1 MKEWKVKKNEFGEEW
16 HELRFSPFYEDDDE
30 VIASFVQDE
39 MDDEAFYYISKE
51 LSADDDLLWAD
62 SIDDAKQQ
70 IEEMLI
76 EHWKDEIEYLED
88 RLKEFQ
94 EKINGGKVM
103 QVELKVNGKTVH
115 AEISEEQAKILGL
128 VEDTPKTGY
137 ERGKNGKLYYCVEE
151 DGHLLRYAEGNDSA
165 DDNFYGI
172 GNYYSDKTI
181 AENNARA
188 DRLLRQLKQ
197 WQAQNDKA
205 ISISDWKNEGI
216 IKYFIAYNYRSS
228 LFEIGRCSRRRE
240 PNIIYFTTKDK
251 VSKAVKNFRD
261 ELEWYFTEYQ
271 QRLDEE

>member
-1 MKEWKVKKNEFGEEW
+1 MK
-16 HELRFSPFYEDDDE
+16 
-30 VIASFVQDE
+30 
-39 MDDEAFYYISKE
+39 
-51 LSADDDLLWAD
+51 
-62 SIDDAKQQ
+62 
-70 IEEMLI
+70 
-76 EHWKDEIEYLED
+76 
-88 RLKEFQ
+88 
-94 EKINGGKVM
+94 
-103 QVELKVNGKTVH
+103 VELKANGKTVQV
-115 AEISEEQAKILGL
+115 EMTEEQAKILGL
-128 VEDTPKTGY
+128 VEERSRTGY
-137 ERGKNGKLYYCVEE
+137 ERVEVEE
-151 DGHLLRYAEGNDSA
+151 TYYLVEV
-165 DDNFYGI
+165 DDEITNMKHNGQLDRDCYDV
-172 GNYYSDKTI
+172 GNYYSNKTI